1 MKNSK
6 RTTMKRSK
14 TYEKR
19 SKKDFPISK
28 ETKERVEA
36 AKAYIESKLI
46 FSVFLNYLDRY

>member
-6 RTTMKRSK
+6 RTTKKRL
-14 TYEKR
+14 EKR

-36 AKAYIESKLI
+36 AKAYIESKSI
-46 FSVFLNYLDRY
+46 FNV